1 VPHYV
6 IRVARS
12 AGLAALFVAA
22 AGLGVLSGI
31 LFAYA
36 GDLPEISALD
46 TYAPS
51 TITRVY
57 ALRGEVIGEFATERR
72 VVIGYDDIAPALRQ
86 AIVAAEDS
94 GFERHVGVSISSIAV
109 RLAQD
114 IVEKA
119 RDVLARRTSR
129 PAGASTL
136 TQQLARNLFA
146 RQIGF
151 RAGDVSLER
160 KVKEAL
166 VAIQIERRYTKS
178 EILALYCNQFY
189 LGGGAYGVEAASRL
203 YFGKHARDLR
213 LEEAALI
220 AGIFQLPERQ
230 NPHVNMKWALQ
241 RRNYVLRRM
250 AEDGYIPQADADAA
264 AARPIEVVPQA
275 GAAASL
281 APYFVEEV
289 RKDVERR
296 FGAKQLYESG
306 LAVHTSLDVGLQQ
319 AAHAALDHGL
329 RQLDKRRGFRKP
341 GRNVVS
347 EGIPLSSFTD
357 ERWNRPVAAGDVVPA
372 VVTAVG
378 GRPGAAGPAERGTAD
393 PASPDRRPLASGVA
407 RVRIGRLHADLGRD
421 AVAWTGRT
429 SAAALLRPGDLIEV
443 RIVKVDDAAG
453 WATAVLDQRPEVDGA
468 LLAIDNRTGQI
479 RAMVGGLSFARSKF
493 NRATQAM
500 RQLGSTFKPIVYTT
514 AVDRGYTPVTILLDT
529 PVTYDPG
536 PGQPPYSPQD
546 YDGKYEGPV
555 TLRHALEQSRNVPAV
570 RTMEQLGPNQVIA
583 TARQFG
589 FQGPME
595 PFLSLALGAAEA
607 TLLEVTAAYSVFPN
621 QGVLMRPYQILKV
634 LDRDGNLVEENRP
647 EGREA
652 VRADTAYV
660 MTSLLAGVI
669 QRGTGS
675 AAATLNWP
683 LGGKTGTT
691 DDCTDAWFTGFDPD
705 LTVGVWVGFDDKKSL
720 GRTETGAQ
728 AALPIW
734 IDFMRAYIAARSDRD
749 APPAFEAP
757 GNIVFLSVDRAT
769 GAAAPAEASGSIPE
783 AFIAGTQPDTLFPR
797 R

>member
-1 VPHYV
+1 VAHYV

-12 AGLAALFVAA
+12 AALAALFVAA

-31 LFAYA
+31 FFAYA
-36 GDLPEISALD
+36 GDLPEITALD
-46 TYAPS
+46 GYAPS

-57 ALRGEVIGEFATERR
+57 ASHGEVIGEFATERR
-72 VVIGYDDIAPALRQ
+72 VVISYDDIAPVLRQ
-86 AIVAAEDS
+86 AVVAGEDS

-109 RLAQD
+109 RLGQD
-114 IVEKA
+114 IMEKI
-119 RDVLARRTSR
+119 RDVLTRRASR

-146 RQIGF
+146 RQIGY
-151 RAGDVSLER
+151 RSGDVSLER

-166 VAIQIERRYTKS
+166 VAVQIEKRYTKP
-178 EILALYCNQFY
+178 EILALYCNQMY

-203 YFGKHARDLR
+203 YFGKHAKDLN
-213 LEEAALI
+213 LEQAALI

-230 NPHVNMKWALQ
+230 NPYVNMKWALQ

-250 AEDGYIPQADADAA
+250 AEDGYISQAEAE
-264 AARPIEVVPQA
+264 AARSKPIEVLPQG
-275 GAAASL
+275 GASTSV
-281 APYFVEEV
+281 APYFLEEV

-306 LAVHTSLDVGLQQ
+306 LAIYTSLDVQLQQ
-319 AAHAALDHGL
+319 AANAALDRGL

-341 GRNVVS
+341 SRNILS
-347 EGIPLSSFTD
+347 EGVSLDAFTD
-357 ERWNRPVAAGDVVPA
+357 ERWNRPIGPGDVVPA
-372 VVTAVG
+372 IVTSIG
-378 GRPGAAGPAERGTAD
+378 GRPMAAGPARRDTEVAEALG
-393 PASPDRRPLASGVA
+393 RRPLATGAA
-407 RVRIGRLHADLGRD
+407 RVRIGPLHADLGGN
-421 AVAWTGRT
+421 AVAWTGRR
-429 SAAALLRPGDLIEV
+429 SAAALLHPGDVIEV

-453 WATAVLDQRPEVDGA
+453 WATAILDQEPQVDGA

-500 RQLGSTFKPIVYTT
+500 RQMGSTFKPIVYTT
-514 AVDRGYTPVTILLDT
+514 AIDRGYTPVSVLLDT
-529 PVTYDPG
+529 PVTFDPG
-536 PGQPPYSPQD
+536 PGQPPYSPRD
-546 YDGKYEGPV
+546 YDGEYEGPI

-570 RTMEQLGPNQVIA
+570 RTLDQLGPEEVINS
-583 TARQFG
+583 ARQFG
-589 FQGPME
+589 FQGPMK
-595 PFLSLALGAAEA
+595 PFLSLALGSAQA
-607 TLLEVTAAYSVFPN
+607 TLLEVAAAYSVFPN
-621 QGVLMRPYQILKV
+621 QGVLMRPYQILRV

-647 EGREA
+647 EGREV

-660 MTSLLAGVI
+660 MTSLLTGVI

-675 AAATLNWP
+675 AAAELNWP

-705 LTVGVWVGFDDKKSL
+705 LTVGVWVGLDDNKTL
-720 GRTETGAQ
+720 GPTETGAQ

-734 IDFMRAYIAARSDRD
+734 IDFMRAYIATRGAD
-749 APPAFEAP
+749 ATPPVFEAP

-769 GAAAPAEASGSIPE
+769 GIAAPPDAPDSITE
-783 AFIAGTQPDTLFPR
+783 AFIAGTQPDTALLR